1 MNEFKAQINRLNR
14 LKLRMSVKGE
24 MFEYDN
30 YNITKNY
37 IYFCVIFVT
46 TMILFIERP
55 SYI

>member
-1 MNEFKAQINRLNR
+1 MNEFKAQINR

-30 YNITKNY
+30 YNITK
-37 IYFCVIFVT
+37 ICFCVIFVT